1 MRTKVTIRNDKHLQI
16 NNDCGLSSCPFAVF
30 CSKCEFSECKS
41 NQTAGSMSTGTNVTN
56 ATMGGNVTGG
66 NLTSPINMTS
76 P

>member
-1 MRTKVTIRNDKHLQI
+1 MTNIYKLTMIAVLAAV
-16 NNDCGLSSCPFAVF
+16 LSLSFAASVN
-30 CSKCEFSECKS
+30 SVSA

-56 ATMGGNVTGG
+56 TTMGGNVTGG